1 MLSKVGPDL
10 EWANIVNNAQ
20 SNMKESGEESKKQDS
35 QKQDELEDD
44 NQKAKL

>member
-20 SNMKESGEESKKQDS
+20 SNMKESEEENKKKES
-35 QKQDELEDD
+35 QK
-44 NQKAKL
+44 

>member
-20 SNMKESGEESKKQDS
+20 SNMKGNGEEDKNQDS
-35 QKQDELEDD
+35 QKQDELE
-44 NQKAKL
+44 